1 MMQAQKRRLGRGLA
15 ALIGDD
21 VIEAASPEESR
32 GLRHLPIELL
42 QIGRASCRE
51 RVYSSV

>member
-42 QIGRASCRE
+42 HSNPNNPRK
-51 RVYSSV
+51 